1 MNDPSDLPPQSGP
14 AVNPIHTMTSS
25 VESPLLPVVVLN
37 EEDIEVGKKPTVTHP
52 RQTNKSS
59 SSSSSSTSNTNP
71 HKPAVLSPM
80 KMTTR
85 SSSFVYHRPSYQKAV
100 VDHTATSKQLF
111 YHDFVVTVFA
121 IGTKF
126 SFLFSPVCLLA
137 ILMVI
142 FISTTVGEGPLMWI
156 PVYIFSGLLMIVWLP
171 IFAFICLFALLL
183 VASQWN
189 CIARAYDNETI
200 SQDDVIF
207 HDMVLFP
214 YMICMVPFRD

>member
-1 MNDPSDLPPQSGP
+1 MNDPSDLQSGSE
-14 AVNPIHTMTSS
+14 VNPIHHMTTSS
-25 VESPLLPVVVLN
+25 VESPLLSAAVALN

-52 RQTNKSS
+52 QQTKPSS
-59 SSSSSSTSNTNP
+59 SFTTSKTNP
-71 HKPAVLSPM
+71 HKPAALSPM
-80 KMTTR
+80 RRTTS
-85 SSSFVYHRPSYQKAV
+85 SSSFVYHRPSYQKAA
-100 VDHTATSKQLF
+100 VDHTATSQQLF

-156 PVYIFSGLLMIVWLP
+156 PVYILSGLLMIVWLP

-183 VASQWN
+183 VALQWN